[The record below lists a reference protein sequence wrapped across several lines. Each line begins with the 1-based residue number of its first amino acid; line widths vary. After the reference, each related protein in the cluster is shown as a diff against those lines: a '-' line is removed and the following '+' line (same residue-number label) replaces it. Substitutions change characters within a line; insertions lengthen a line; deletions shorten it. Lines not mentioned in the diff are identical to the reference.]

1 MSLYKEFSTLLPYIQ
16 SVRKIKNYLSFDIA
30 FPKMWK
36 LPKKYV
42 QEDKVIEQ
50 PAPNQDERLFCFIS
64 ELTEES
70 IESTSSNLQN
80 IIKYNLEREE
90 KEKLFETKVSEL
102 KEIFDKQNLKNLK
115 SLKFDIKTTKIQ
127 LEDNEEE
134 VSTNRL
140 VTE

>member
-1 MSLYKEFSTLLPYIQ
+1 M
-16 SVRKIKNYLSFDIA
+16 
-30 FPKMWK
+30 
-36 LPKKYV
+36 
-42 QEDKVIEQ
+42 EQ
-50 PAPNQDERLFCFIS
+50 TAPNQDERLFCFIS

-90 KEKLFETKVSEL
+90 KEKLFESKVSEL

>member
-1 MSLYKEFSTLLPYIQ
+1 
-16 SVRKIKNYLSFDIA
+16 VRKIKNYFSFDIV
-30 FPKMWK
+30 FPKTWK
-36 LPKKYV
+36 LPKKYI
-42 QEDKVIEQ
+42 QEDKVMEQ
-50 PAPNQDERLFCFIS
+50 TAPNQDERLFCFIS

-90 KEKLFETKVSEL
+90 KEKLFESKVSEL